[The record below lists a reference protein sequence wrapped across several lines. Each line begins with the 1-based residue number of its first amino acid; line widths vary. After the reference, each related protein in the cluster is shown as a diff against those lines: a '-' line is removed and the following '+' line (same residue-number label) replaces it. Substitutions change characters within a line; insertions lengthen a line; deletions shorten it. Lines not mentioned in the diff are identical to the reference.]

1 MHVVPYLYIDWLIF
15 RLSHYSPIKFIILGD
30 HLIQILNRFDYVFV
44 FSSQWHDFLV
54 DFKAGLVQY
63 EWINGLLFFTYFNP
77 TANIPLYKFYY
88 FGLVIPIT
96 RSYQVPDKCLYI
108 HYWMK
113 PFRVQKLLGFSS
125 IAQISLSP
133 LSLSRFLEKLGAY
146 LTSQL
151 LRDVTNKIVVDL
163 TRFRVINSLFSSFSW
178 HFDLYTFHR
187 STTWNSLW
195 S

>member
-15 RLSHYSPIKFIILGD
+15 RLSHYSPIKFIILRD

-133 LSLSRFLEKLGAY
+133 LSLSLVSWRSSEHIWLHSCSGTLLIKLW
-146 LTSQL
+146 SS
-151 LRDVTNKIVVDL
+151 
-163 TRFRVINSLFSSFSW
+163 FRVINSLFSSFSW

>member
-15 RLSHYSPIKFIILGD
+15 RLSHYSPIKFIILRD

-108 HYWMK
+108 HYRVK

-133 LSLSRFLEKLGAY
+133 LSLSLVSWRSSEHIWLHSCSGTLLIKLW
-146 LTSQL
+146 SS
-151 LRDVTNKIVVDL
+151 
-163 TRFRVINSLFSSFSW
+163 FRVINSLFSSFSW

>member
-44 FSSQWHDFLV
+44 FSSKWHDFLV

-133 LSLSRFLEKLGAY
+133 LSLSLVSWRSSEHIWLHSCSGTLLIKLW
-146 LTSQL
+146 SS
-151 LRDVTNKIVVDL
+151 
-163 TRFRVINSLFSSFSW
+163 FRVINSLFSSFSW